1 MTFMYRFSSLLSV
14 YSMAMKIAAN
24 EQRRAL
30 TECQLPTSLGI
41 TCLKM

>member
-1 MTFMYRFSSLLSV
+1 MYRFLLHYSV

-30 TECQLPTSLGI
+30 TECQLPTSLG
-41 TCLKM
+41 K